1 MTPQELPAYL
11 MAIRARVE
19 ASAVPVADKMAG
31 TYKEHLVGVTLIE
44 SGSHPPV
51 TRTPAPPGR
60 PPAVMP
66 GGVNG
71 SLVGSVTQAP
81 AAGAGGIATASVQPN
96 TIYAATQE
104 WGSVHRGSPFMWL
117 WVRYIGP
124 MAVQRAGWLRRTVDI
139 PERPYMRTA
148 VAETIGNGSLS
159 RAAADTFEAVV
170 WGE

>member
-1 MTPQELPAYL
+1 VTFDELPGYL
-11 MAIRARVE
+11 MAIKARVA
-19 ASAVPVADKMAG
+19 ASAVPVADAMADK
-31 TYKEHLVGVTLIE
+31 YKDHLTGVTLLE

-71 SLVGSVTQAP
+71 SLVGSVTKAP

-104 WGSVHRGSPFMWL
+104 WGSRHVGHMWL

-124 MAVQRAGWLRRTVDI
+124 MAVLERGWLRREVDI

-148 VAETIGNGSLS
+148 VAETMATGELGRSAGD
-159 RAAADTFEAVV
+159 RFEAVV
-170 WGE
+170 WGG